1 MAFVECLRMYIVE
14 EETTVEY
21 LYGVYQFCQI
31 PDTP

>member
-21 LYGVYQFCQI
+21 LWGIPILQI
-31 PDTP
+31 LDMP